1 MIQCR
6 ADMILK
12 GATFFYGRKDA
23 GYRVKDID
31 FIAIKGKRIIGI
43 GKKGEDEAFT
53 GPDTK
58 VYEFTKQ
65 QLIMPGI
72 HDNHVHLLQA
82 GMLSKYADLYSARTE
97 AEAVAAAKAYA
108 DANPDDKWII
118 GIGWSKYAFK
128 GLPSKS
134 SIDASISDRPVMLL
148 DDELHSAWV
157 NTAALNAAGIT
168 DETPDP
174 AYGEIQRDAA
184 GKATGYLYETALSIA
199 ARVAFDFTDEQVEE
213 LADIYMDK
221 ALAYGITS
229 ITDMTPYLG
238 IDLSYIS
245 AYLKMAREGK
255 LKIRINAAL
264 DLFADINDIT
274 AKRAEAEKEGR
285 GFYRIPFLK
294 QFVDGVPGNHTAM
307 MLDDYSDRP
316 GEKGGALLDLDKLND
331 AIETAHLQGMSVR
344 LHACGDAAVRA
355 ALDGYEN
362 AIIKHGRG
370 ACRHQVEHIE
380 TINPADIERF
390 AKAGIMAS
398 VQPEH
403 VVSGMPSFS
412 DNNYPDILG
421 PERTKYTW
429 VFRQLLDTGAVLAGG
444 SDCPVV
450 EGSPFVGIYSGL
462 ERLHDDGTPE
472 GGWNPQEKLTI
483 EELLE
488 IYTYGAA
495 YGEGL
500 EDQLGTLGE
509 GMLADIAVLDRNLL
523 DIPSGQIKDTKVL
536 MTIVNGDIKYSCI

>member
-1 MIQCR
+1 MIQCK
-6 ADMILK
+6 ADMVLK
-12 GATFFYGRKDA
+12 GAAFFYGRKDA
-23 GYRVKDID
+23 GYRVKDINFVAVKD
-31 FIAIKGKRIIGI
+31 GRIVGI
-43 GKKGEDEAFT
+43 GKEGEDADFT

-58 VYEFTKQ
+58 VYEFTKDR
-65 QLIMPGI
+65 LIMPGI

-97 AEAVAAAKAYA
+97 EEAVAMAKEYA
-108 DANPDDKWII
+108 DAHPDDKWII

-128 GLPSKS
+128 GLPNKK
-134 SIDASISDRPVMLL
+134 SIDAVISDRPVMLM

-157 NTAALNAAGIT
+157 NTAALEIAGIT
-168 DETPDP
+168 NETPDP
-174 AYGEIQRDAA
+174 DYGEIQRDEN
-184 GKATGYLYETALSIA
+184 GEATGFLYETALSIA
-199 ARVAFDFTDEQVEE
+199 ARIAFDFTDEQVEE
-213 LADIYMDK
+213 LVSTYMEK
-221 ALAYGITS
+221 ALRYGITS

-238 IDLSYIS
+238 IDLSYMN
-245 AYLKMAREGK
+245 AYLKMAKEDK

-264 DLFADINDIT
+264 DLFADIKDVT
-274 AKRAEAEKEGR
+274 AKRAKAEAEGN

-307 MLDDYSDRP
+307 MLEDYSDRP

-331 AIETAHLQGMSVR
+331 AIEVAHLHGMSVR

-362 AIIKHGRG
+362 AIIRHGRG
-370 ACRHQVEHIE
+370 TSRHQVEHIE
-380 TINPADIERF
+380 VIDPADIERF

-403 VVSGMPSFS
+403 VVSGMPSFA
-412 DNNYPDILG
+412 DNNYPEILG

-450 EGSPFVGIYSGL
+450 EGSPFTGIYSGL

-500 EDQLGTLGE
+500 ENQLGTLGE
-509 GMLADIAVLDRNLL
+509 GMIADIVVLDRNLL
-523 DIPSGQIKDTKVL
+523 DIPSDQIKDTKVL
-536 MTIVNGDIKYSCI
+536 MTIVNGDVKYSC

>member
-1 MIQCR
+1 MIQCK

-12 GATFFYGRKDA
+12 GATFFFGRKNA
-23 GYRVKDID
+23 GYRAKDID
-31 FIAIKGKRIIGI
+31 FVAVKDGRIAGI
-43 GKKGEDEAFT
+43 GREGEDAPFM
-53 GPDTK
+53 GPGTK
-58 VYEFTKQ
+58 VYEFTKDR
-65 QLIMPGI
+65 LIMPGI

-97 AEAVAAAKAYA
+97 EEAVAMAKEYA
-108 DANPDDKWII
+108 DAHPDDKWII

-128 GLPSKS
+128 GLPNKK
-134 SIDASISDRPVMLL
+134 SIDAVISDRPVMLM

-157 NTAALNAAGIT
+157 NTAALEIAGIT
-168 DETPDP
+168 NETPDP
-174 AYGEIQRDAA
+174 DYGEIQRDEN
-184 GKATGYLYETALSIA
+184 GEATGFLYETALSIA
-199 ARVAFDFTDEQVEE
+199 ARIAFDFTDEQVEE
-213 LADIYMDK
+213 LVSTYMEK
-221 ALAYGITS
+221 ALRYGITS

-238 IDLSYIS
+238 IDLSYMN
-245 AYLKMAREGK
+245 AYLKMAKEDK

-264 DLFADINDIT
+264 DLFADIKDVT
-274 AKRAEAEKEGR
+274 AKRAKAEAEGN

-307 MLDDYSDRP
+307 MLEDYSDRP
-316 GEKGGALLDLDKLND
+316 GEKGGALLDLDRLND
-331 AIETAHLQGMSVR
+331 AIEAAHLQGMSVR

-362 AIIKHGRG
+362 AIIRHGRG
-370 ACRHQVEHIE
+370 TSRHQVEHIE
-380 TINPADIERF
+380 VIDPADIERF

-412 DNNYPDILG
+412 DNNYPEILG

-450 EGSPFVGIYSGL
+450 EGSPFAGIYSGL

-500 EDQLGTLGE
+500 ENQLGTLGE
-509 GMLADIAVLDRNLL
+509 GMIADIVVLDRNLL
-523 DIPSGQIKDTKVL
+523 DVPSDQIKDTKVL
-536 MTIVNGDIKYSCI
+536 MTIVNGDVKYSC

>member
-1 MIQCR
+1 MIQCK

-12 GATFFYGRKDA
+12 GATFFFGRKDA
-23 GYRVKDID
+23 GYRAKDINFVAVKD
-31 FIAIKGKRIIGI
+31 GRIVGI
-43 GKKGEDEAFT
+43 GKEGEDADFT

-58 VYEFTKQ
+58 VYEFTKDR
-65 QLIMPGI
+65 LIMPGI

-97 AEAVAAAKAYA
+97 EEAVAMAKEYA

-128 GLPSKS
+128 GLPNKK
-134 SIDASISDRPVMLL
+134 SIDAVISDRPVMLM

-157 NTAALNAAGIT
+157 NTAALEAAGIT
-168 DETPDP
+168 KETPDP
-174 AYGEIQRDAA
+174 AYGEIQRDEN
-184 GKATGYLYETALSIA
+184 GEATGFLYETALSIA
-199 ARVAFDFTDEQVEE
+199 ARIAFDFTDEQVEE
-213 LADIYMDK
+213 LVSIYMDK

-238 IDLSYIS
+238 IDLSYMS
-245 AYLKMAREGK
+245 AYLKMAKENK

-264 DLFADINDIT
+264 DLFSDIKDVT
-274 AKRAEAEKEGR
+274 AKRAKAEAEGN

-307 MLDDYSDRP
+307 MLEDYSDRP
-316 GEKGGALLDLDKLND
+316 GEKGGALLDLDRLND
-331 AIETAHLQGMSVR
+331 AIEAAHLQGMSVR

-362 AIIKHGRG
+362 AIIRHGRG
-370 ACRHQVEHIE
+370 TSRHQVEHIE
-380 TINPADIERF
+380 TIDPADIERF
-390 AKAGIMAS
+390 AKTGIMAS

-429 VFRQLLDTGAVLAGG
+429 IFRQLIDSGAVLAGG

-488 IYTYGAA
+488 AYTYGAA

-500 EDQLGTLGE
+500 ENQLGTLGE
-509 GMLADIAVLDRNLL
+509 GMLADIIVLDRNLL
-523 DIPSGQIKDTKVL
+523 DIPSEQIKDTKVL
-536 MTIVNGDIKYSCI
+536 MTVVNGDVKYSC

>member
-1 MIQCR
+1 MIQCK

-23 GYRVKDID
+23 GYRVKDINFVAVKD
-31 FIAIKGKRIIGI
+31 GRIVGI
-43 GKKGEDEAFT
+43 GKEGEAADFT

-58 VYEFTKQ
+58 LYEFTKDR
-65 QLIMPGI
+65 LSMPGI
-72 HDNHVHLLQA
+72 HDNQEHLLQA

-97 AEAVAAAKAYA
+97 EEAVAMAKENA
-108 DANPDDKWII
+108 DAHPDDKWII

-128 GLPSKS
+128 GLPNKK
-134 SIDASISDRPVMLL
+134 SIDAVISDRPVMLM

-157 NTAALNAAGIT
+157 NTAALEIARIT
-168 DETPDP
+168 NETPDP
-174 AYGEIQRDAA
+174 DYGEIQRDEN
-184 GKATGYLYETALSIA
+184 GEATGFLYETALSIA
-199 ARVAFDFTDEQVEE
+199 ARIAFDFTDEQVEE
-213 LADIYMDK
+213 LVSTYMEK
-221 ALAYGITS
+221 ELRYGITS

-238 IDLSYIS
+238 IDLSYMN
-245 AYLKMAREGK
+245 AYLKMAKEDK

-264 DLFADINDIT
+264 DLFADIKDVT
-274 AKRAEAEKEGR
+274 AKRAKAEAEGN

-316 GEKGGALLDLDKLND
+316 GEKGGALLDLDRLND
-331 AIETAHLQGMSVR
+331 AIEAAHLQGMSVR

-362 AIIKHGRG
+362 AIIRHGRG
-370 ACRHQVEHIE
+370 TSRHQVEHIE
-380 TINPADIERF
+380 VIDPADIERF

-403 VVSGMPSFS
+403 VVSGMPSFA
-412 DNNYPDILG
+412 DNNYPEILG

-450 EGSPFVGIYSGL
+450 EGSPFAGIYSGL
-462 ERLHDDGTPE
+462 ESLHDDGTPE

-500 EDQLGTLGE
+500 ENQLGTLGE
-509 GMLADIAVLDRNLL
+509 GMIADIVVLDRNLL
-523 DIPSGQIKDTKVL
+523 DVPSDQIKDTKVL
-536 MTIVNGDIKYSCI
+536 MTIVNGDVKYSC

>member
-1 MIQCR
+1 MIQCK

-23 GYRVKDID
+23 GYRVKDIN
-31 FIAIKGKRIIGI
+31 FVAVKGGRIVGI
-43 GKKGEDEAFT
+43 GKEGEDADFT

-58 VYEFTKQ
+58 VYEFTKDR
-65 QLIMPGI
+65 LIMPGI

-97 AEAVAAAKAYA
+97 EEAVAMAKEYA
-108 DANPDDKWII
+108 DAHPDDKWII

-128 GLPSKS
+128 GLPNKK
-134 SIDASISDRPVMLL
+134 SIDAVISDRPVMLM

-157 NTAALNAAGIT
+157 NTAALEIAGIT
-168 DETPDP
+168 NETPDP
-174 AYGEIQRDAA
+174 DYGEIQRDEN
-184 GKATGYLYETALSIA
+184 GEATGFLYETALSIA
-199 ARVAFDFTDEQVEE
+199 ARIAFDFTDEQVEE
-213 LADIYMDK
+213 LVSTYMEK
-221 ALAYGITS
+221 ALRYGITS

-238 IDLSYIS
+238 IDLSYMN
-245 AYLKMAREGK
+245 AYLKMAKEDK

-264 DLFADINDIT
+264 DLFADIKDVT
-274 AKRAEAEKEGR
+274 AKRAKAEAEGN

-316 GEKGGALLDLDKLND
+316 GEKGGALLDLDRLND
-331 AIETAHLQGMSVR
+331 AIEAAHLHGMSVR

-362 AIIKHGRG
+362 AIIRHGRG
-370 ACRHQVEHIE
+370 TSRHQVEHIE
-380 TINPADIERF
+380 VIDPADIERF

-403 VVSGMPSFS
+403 VVSGMPSFA
-412 DNNYPDILG
+412 DNNYPEILG

-450 EGSPFVGIYSGL
+450 EGSPFAGIYSGL

-500 EDQLGTLGE
+500 ENQLGTLGE
-509 GMLADIAVLDRNLL
+509 GMIADIVVLDRNLL
-523 DIPSGQIKDTKVL
+523 DVPSDQIKDTKVL
-536 MTIVNGDIKYSCI
+536 MTIVNGDVKYSC

>member
-1 MIQCR
+1 MIQCK

-23 GYRVKDID
+23 GYRVKDIN
-31 FIAIKGKRIIGI
+31 FVAVKGGRIVGI
-43 GKKGEDEAFT
+43 GKEGEDADFT

-58 VYEFTKQ
+58 VYEFTKDR
-65 QLIMPGI
+65 LIMPGI

-97 AEAVAAAKAYA
+97 EEAVAMAKEYA
-108 DANPDDKWII
+108 DAHPDDKWII

-128 GLPSKS
+128 GLPNKK
-134 SIDASISDRPVMLL
+134 SIDAVISDRPVMLM

-157 NTAALNAAGIT
+157 NTAALEIAGIT
-168 DETPDP
+168 NETPDP
-174 AYGEIQRDAA
+174 DYGEIQRDEN
-184 GKATGYLYETALSIA
+184 GEATGFLYETALSIA
-199 ARVAFDFTDEQVEE
+199 ARIAFDFTDEQVEE
-213 LADIYMDK
+213 LVSTYMEK
-221 ALAYGITS
+221 ALRYGITS

-238 IDLSYIS
+238 IDLSYMN
-245 AYLKMAREGK
+245 AYLKMAKEDK

-264 DLFADINDIT
+264 DLFADIKDVT
-274 AKRAEAEKEGR
+274 AKRAKAEAEGN

-307 MLDDYSDRP
+307 MLEDYSDRP
-316 GEKGGALLDLDKLND
+316 GEKGGALLDLDKLNY
-331 AIETAHLQGMSVR
+331 AIEAAHLHGMSVR

-362 AIIKHGRG
+362 AIIRHGRG
-370 ACRHQVEHIE
+370 TSRHQVEHIE
-380 TINPADIERF
+380 VIDPADIERF

-403 VVSGMPSFS
+403 VVSGMPSFA
-412 DNNYPDILG
+412 DNNYPEILG

-450 EGSPFVGIYSGL
+450 EGSPFTGIYSGL

-500 EDQLGTLGE
+500 ENQLGTLGE
-509 GMLADIAVLDRNLL
+509 GMIADIVVLDRNLL
-523 DIPSGQIKDTKVL
+523 DVPSDQIKDTKVL
-536 MTIVNGDIKYSCI
+536 MTIVNGDVKYSC

>member
-1 MIQCR
+1 MIQCK

-23 GYRVKDID
+23 GYRVKDIN
-31 FIAIKGKRIIGI
+31 FVAVKGGRIVGI
-43 GKKGEDEAFT
+43 GKEGEDADFT

-58 VYEFTKQ
+58 VYEFTKDR
-65 QLIMPGI
+65 LIMPGI

-97 AEAVAAAKAYA
+97 EEAVAMAKEYA
-108 DANPDDKWII
+108 DAHPDDKWII

-128 GLPSKS
+128 GLPNKK
-134 SIDASISDRPVMLL
+134 SIDAVISDRPVMLM

-157 NTAALNAAGIT
+157 NTAALEIAGIT
-168 DETPDP
+168 NETPDP
-174 AYGEIQRDAA
+174 DYGEIQRDEN
-184 GKATGYLYETALSIA
+184 GEATGFLYETALSIA
-199 ARVAFDFTDEQVEE
+199 ARIAFDFTDEQVEE
-213 LADIYMDK
+213 LVSTYMEK
-221 ALAYGITS
+221 ALRYGITS

-238 IDLSYIS
+238 IDLSYMN
-245 AYLKMAREGK
+245 AYLKMAKEDK

-264 DLFADINDIT
+264 DLFADIKDVT
-274 AKRAEAEKEGR
+274 AKRAKAEAEGN

-307 MLDDYSDRP
+307 MLEDYSDRP
-316 GEKGGALLDLDKLND
+316 GEKGGALLDLDRLND
-331 AIETAHLQGMSVR
+331 AIEAAHLQGMSVR

-362 AIIKHGRG
+362 AIIRHGRG
-370 ACRHQVEHIE
+370 TSRHQVEHIE
-380 TINPADIERF
+380 VIDPADIERF

-403 VVSGMPSFS
+403 VVSGMPSFA
-412 DNNYPDILG
+412 DNNYPEILG
-421 PERTKYTW
+421 SERTKYTW

-450 EGSPFVGIYSGL
+450 EGSPFAGIYSGL

-472 GGWNPQEKLTI
+472 GGWNPQEKLAI

-500 EDQLGTLGE
+500 ENQLGTLGE
-509 GMLADIAVLDRNLL
+509 GMIADIVVLDRNLL
-523 DIPSGQIKDTKVL
+523 DVPSDQIKDTKVL
-536 MTIVNGDIKYSCI
+536 MTIVNGDIKYSC

>member
-1 MIQCR
+1 MIQCK
-6 ADMILK
+6 ADMVLK
-12 GATFFYGRKDA
+12 GAAFFYGRKDA
-23 GYRVKDID
+23 GYRVKDINFVAVKD
-31 FIAIKGKRIIGI
+31 GRIVGI
-43 GKKGEDEAFT
+43 GKEGEDADFT

-58 VYEFTKQ
+58 VYEFTKDR
-65 QLIMPGI
+65 LIMPGI

-97 AEAVAAAKAYA
+97 EEAVAMAKEYA
-108 DANPDDKWII
+108 DAHPDDKWII

-128 GLPSKS
+128 GLPNKK
-134 SIDASISDRPVMLL
+134 SIDAVISDRPVMLM

-157 NTAALNAAGIT
+157 NTAALEIAGIT
-168 DETPDP
+168 NETPDP
-174 AYGEIQRDAA
+174 DYGEIQRDEN
-184 GKATGYLYETALSIA
+184 GEATGFLYETALSIA
-199 ARVAFDFTDEQVEE
+199 ARIAFDFTDEQVEE
-213 LADIYMDK
+213 LVSTYMEK
-221 ALAYGITS
+221 ALRYGITS

-238 IDLSYIS
+238 IDLSYMN
-245 AYLKMAREGK
+245 AYLKMAKEDK

-264 DLFADINDIT
+264 DLFADIKDVT
-274 AKRAEAEKEGR
+274 AKRAKAEAEGN

-307 MLDDYSDRP
+307 MLEDYSDRP
-316 GEKGGALLDLDKLND
+316 SEKGGALLDLDRLND
-331 AIETAHLQGMSVR
+331 AIEAAHLQGMSVR
-344 LHACGDAAVRA
+344 LHACGDEAVRA

-362 AIIKHGRG
+362 AIIRHGRG
-370 ACRHQVEHIE
+370 TSRHQVEHIE
-380 TINPADIERF
+380 VIDPADIERF

-403 VVSGMPSFS
+403 VVSGMPSFA
-412 DNNYPDILG
+412 DNNYPEILG

-450 EGSPFVGIYSGL
+450 EGSPFAGIYSGL

-500 EDQLGTLGE
+500 ENQLGTLGE
-509 GMLADIAVLDRNLL
+509 GMIADIVVLDRNLL
-523 DIPSGQIKDTKVL
+523 DVPSDQIKDTKVL
-536 MTIVNGDIKYSCI
+536 MTIVNGDVKYSC

>member
-1 MIQCR
+1 M
-6 ADMILK
+6 
-12 GATFFYGRKDA
+12 
-23 GYRVKDID
+23 
-31 FIAIKGKRIIGI
+31 
-43 GKKGEDEAFT
+43 E
-53 GPDTK
+53 
-58 VYEFTKQ
+58 
-65 QLIMPGI
+65 
-72 HDNHVHLLQA
+72 
-82 GMLSKYADLYSARTE
+82 
-97 AEAVAAAKAYA
+97 
-108 DANPDDKWII
+108 
-118 GIGWSKYAFK
+118 
-128 GLPSKS
+128 
-134 SIDASISDRPVMLL
+134 
-148 DDELHSAWV
+148 
-157 NTAALNAAGIT
+157 
-168 DETPDP
+168 
-174 AYGEIQRDAA
+174 
-184 GKATGYLYETALSIA
+184 
-199 ARVAFDFTDEQVEE
+199 
-213 LADIYMDK
+213 K
-221 ALAYGITS
+221 ALRYGITS

-238 IDLSYIS
+238 IDLSYMS
-245 AYLKMAREGK
+245 AYLKMAKENK

-264 DLFADINDIT
+264 DLFSDIKDVT
-274 AKRAEAEKEGR
+274 AKRAKAEAEGK

-307 MLDDYSDRP
+307 MLEDYSDRP

-331 AIETAHLQGMSVR
+331 AIEAAHLHGMSVR

-362 AIIKHGRG
+362 AIIRHGRG
-370 ACRHQVEHIE
+370 TSRHQVEHIE
-380 TINPADIERF
+380 VIDPADIERF

-429 VFRQLLDTGAVLAGG
+429 VFRQLLDSGAVLAGG

-450 EGSPFVGIYSGL
+450 EGSPFAGIYSGL

-500 EDQLGTLGE
+500 ENQLGTLGE
-509 GMLADIAVLDRNLL
+509 GMLADIIVLDRNLL
-523 DIPSGQIKDTKVL
+523 DVPSDQIKDTKVL
-536 MTIVNGDIKYSCI
+536 MTIVNGDVKYSC